1 MPFFIEGSNI
11 DMPSIK
17 APAVLIL
24 LALIFAVPAFAHTG
38 QVTANGFVSG
48 FTHPI
53 RGWDHVVAMVAVGIW
68 GAYLGQPSVWALPIV
83 FPSIMAVGG
92 AMGVIGVP
100 VPSVETMIALSGI
113 VLGLLIVFAVRLPTI
128 VAAVIVGVF
137 AIFHGYAHGQEL
149 PKAANPGVYAM
160 GFVIGTGALHAT
172 GIGFSLLRAVRF
184 GDILVRTIGG
194 GICLTGVGFLTGV
207 LS

>member
-1 MPFFIEGSNI
+1 
-11 DMPSIK
+11 MPSLRI
-17 APAVLIL
+17 PATL
-24 LALIFAVPAFAHTG
+24 LFMGLMLSAPAFAHTD
-38 QVTANGFVSG
+38 QVTAGGFVSG
-48 FTHPI
+48 LSHPI

-83 FPSIMAVGG
+83 FPSIMAIGG
-92 AMGVIGVP
+92 AMGVIGLP
-100 VPSVETMIALSGI
+100 VPSVELMIALSGI

-137 AIFHGYAHGQEL
+137 AIFHGYAHGAEL
-149 PKAANPGVYAM
+149 PNAAHPAVYAM

-172 GIGFSLLRAVRF
+172 SIGFSLLRAVRF
-184 GDILVRTIGG
+184 GDVIVRTMGG
-194 GICLTGVGFLTGV
+194 GIFLTGLGFLTGV

>member
-1 MPFFIEGSNI
+1 M
-11 DMPSIK
+11 
-17 APAVLIL
+17 VLML
-24 LALIFAVPAFAHTG
+24 SEPAFAHSG
-38 QVTANGFVSG
+38 QLTAGGFVSG

-83 FPSIMAVGG
+83 FPSIMAIGG

-100 VPSVETMIALSGI
+100 VPSVEMMIALSGV

-128 VAAVIVGVF
+128 VAAVIVGIF
-137 AIFHGYAHGQEL
+137 AIFHGYAHGAEL
-149 PKAANPGVYAM
+149 PNAANPAIYAM
-160 GFVIGTGALHAT
+160 GFVLGTGALHAT

-184 GDILVRTIGG
+184 GDILVRSIGG
-194 GICLTGVGFLTGV
+194 GICLAGLGFLTGA

>member
-1 MPFFIEGSNI
+1 MG
-11 DMPSIK
+11 
-17 APAVLIL
+17 
-24 LALIFAVPAFAHTG
+24 
-38 QVTANGFVSG
+38 GFVSG
-48 FTHPI
+48 LSHPI

-83 FPSIMAVGG
+83 FPSIMAIGG
-92 AMGVIGVP
+92 AMGVIGLP
-100 VPSVETMIALSGI
+100 VPSVELMIALSGI

-137 AIFHGYAHGQEL
+137 AIFHGYAHGAEL
-149 PKAANPGVYAM
+149 PNAAHPAVYAM

-184 GDILVRTIGG
+184 GDVIVRTMGG
-194 GICLTGVGFLTGV
+194 GIFLTGLGFLTGV